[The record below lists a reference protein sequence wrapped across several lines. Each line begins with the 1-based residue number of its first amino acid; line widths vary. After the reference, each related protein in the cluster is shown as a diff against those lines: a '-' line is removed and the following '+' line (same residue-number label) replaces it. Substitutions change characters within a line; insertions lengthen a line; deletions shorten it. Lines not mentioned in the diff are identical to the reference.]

1 MARGRP
7 RKATSRAMFAF
18 TKAGGHSEEMEAGGL
33 ARRFSAD
40 SGRPFAYFAAGCA
53 LNHWIS

>member
-1 MARGRP
+1 MYGA
-7 RKATSRAMFAF
+7 RKATPRAMFAF
-18 TKAGGHSEEMEAGGL
+18 TKAGDHSEEMEAGGL
-33 ARRFSAD
+33 ACRFSAD